1 MALAV
6 AVADNAACG
15 LKHYNLLSSLVLY
28 VKLSIWS
35 EVVEIHHVDTV
46 TCKVLAV

>member
-1 MALAV
+1 MALAM
-6 AVADNAACG
+6 ADNAPCG
-15 LKHYNLLSSLVLY
+15 LKHYNLLSSLIFY

-46 TCKVLAV
+46 TCKVLPV